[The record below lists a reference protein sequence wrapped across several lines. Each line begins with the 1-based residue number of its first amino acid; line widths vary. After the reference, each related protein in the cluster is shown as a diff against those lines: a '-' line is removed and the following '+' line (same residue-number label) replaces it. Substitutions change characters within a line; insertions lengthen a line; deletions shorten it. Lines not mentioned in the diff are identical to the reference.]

1 MCHAENIS
9 KILYYYDIG
18 AKIEGNAFLSS
29 SFAHPREQELC
40 QTLRYLPVH
49 RHFQKQAKP
58 CDCFQHFILL
68 LICLCDPGKSASVLC
83 TAVMTL
89 RDRDGSC

>member
-18 AKIEGNAFLSS
+18 AKIEGNTFLLS

-58 CDCFQHFILL
+58 
-68 LICLCDPGKSASVLC
+68 
-83 TAVMTL
+83 
-89 RDRDGSC
+89 

>member
-18 AKIEGNAFLSS
+18 AKIEGNAFLLS
-29 SFAHPREQELC
+29 SFAHAREHELC
-40 QTLRYLPVH
+40 QTLGYLPAH
-49 RHFQKQAKP
+49 RHFHEQAKP

-68 LICLCDPGKSASVLC
+68 SIWLGDPGKSASVLC
-83 TAVMTL
+83 IAVMTV
-89 RDRDGSC
+89 RDRDRNC